1 MKLPILLTLALLPCA
16 AIATE
21 PQASTTPAPAPT
33 HVMVKGATLQW
44 GAAPPSLPPGAQA
57 AVLFGDPGQ
66 PGLFVIRLKGPPG
79 YRVPRHWHPTDEHV
93 TVIEGDAT
101 LAMDQGAQAHSET
114 FAPGDYVLLPAQ
126 MQHEASTKGGMVV
139 QIQAMGP
146 FEINYVDPKDDP
158 RKQMPADAV
167 KEKKQE

>member
-1 MKLPILLTLALLPCA
+1 MKLPILFTLALLPCI
-16 AIATE
+16 AIAAE
-21 PQASTTPAPAPT
+21 PQASTAPAPT

-44 GAAPPSLPPGAQA
+44 GEAPPSLPSGAQA
-57 AVLFGDPGQ
+57 AVLSGDPGK
-66 PGLFVIRLKGPPG
+66 PGLFVIRLKGPAG

-93 TVIEGDAT
+93 TVIEGDVV
-101 LAMDQGAQAHSET
+101 LAMDQGAQAHSDT

-146 FEINYVDPKDDP
+146 FEVNYVDPKDDP
-158 RKQMPADAV
+158 RKQMPADAA
-167 KEKKQE
+167 KEKKE